1 MKNGQNRMII
11 FLTSITLTIL
21 CAYGQSHVKQNSK
34 IEESRKKATTQID
47 MFNRMNNF
55 TSSLFNVDNMLMKV
69 ETEEEQGEYNNWLA
83 RLKQEDIPEVNQ
95 YLDNILPNSK
105 IKYEFSIV
113 NLNQDVPF
121 KEKQPFGR
129 GVIPDYN
136 IEQTLPDFLN
146 NKDTQMEF
154 LLKLI
159 ETKNKAN

>member
-1 MKNGQNRMII
+1 
-11 FLTSITLTIL
+11 
-21 CAYGQSHVKQNSK
+21 
-34 IEESRKKATTQID
+34 
-47 MFNRMNNF
+47 MFQLY
-55 TSSLFNVDNMLMKV
+55 S
-69 ETEEEQGEYNNWLA
+69 
-83 RLKQEDIPEVNQ
+83 Q